1 MPPTMSYQVL
11 ARKYRP
17 RTFGEVVGQ
26 DHAVR
31 TLMHALDADRL
42 HHAYLFTGTR
52 GVGKT
57 TLARAFAKCLNCEAG
72 VSARSCGECS
82 ACEEIASGRFVD
94 LIEVDAASRTRVDDT
109 RELLDNVQYLP
120 SRGRYKVYLID
131 EVHMLSASSFNA
143 LLKTLEEPPPHV
155 KFLLAT
161 TDPKKVPVT
170 VLSRCLQFHLKNILP
185 ERIAAHLQEVLEAE
199 GVEFEAAALDIIA
212 EAAQGSMRDALSVTD
227 QAIAFGG
234 GALREEDVASL
245 LGTVRGDEVA
255 ALLGALADGDR
266 AAVLRCAADL
276 AERNADFMD
285 VLAGMQRT
293 LHDVAMGQTVGG
305 EVPAVA
311 QPFVSRISPEDVQL
325 YYQIALMGGRD
336 LQFAPDPRVGF
347 EMTLIRM
354 LAFRPEAASAQGAP
368 VSGSPTAAAS
378 RGSAPA
384 ASRGRQAAAGGPGP
398 PRTHGAQ
405 APGSEEEAPV
415 ATDGSGRAPEPVA
428 RAAGAAPH
436 AQPEPAPVSP
446 AGGSVPATDAVE
458 PPADARRGNAA
469 SAEDDH
475 RAAQVAP
482 ADRES
487 EWYEVVAAIR
497 ATGMAGLVLA
507 NSLLVSRTENAWEL
521 LLDEAHDAL
530 VQSDRQRA
538 AVQLAVSGFV
548 GREVRVIV
556 SLGRPQTETPAARER
571 RIAEARQKAAE
582 AAFLADANVRDLLAR
597 FDGRPESVGPA
608 GP

>member
-1 MPPTMSYQVL
+1 MPATMSYQVL

-31 TLMHALDADRL
+31 ALMHALDADRL

-234 GALREEDVASL
+234 GTLREADVASL

-276 AERNADFMD
+276 AARNTDFMD
-285 VLAGMQRT
+285 VLASMQRT

-347 EMTLIRM
+347 EMTLMRM
-354 LAFRPEAASAQGAP
+354 LAFRPEAASAQGAARVGALDGRRP
-368 VSGSPTAAAS
+368 ARLGAGGEPRSSNGARWDQRATHARCAS
-378 RGSAPA
+378 AGK
-384 ASRGRQAAAGGPGP
+384 RGRGTGCHGRFRSGAGC
-398 PRTHGAQ
+398 
-405 APGSEEEAPV
+405 
-415 ATDGSGRAPEPVA
+415 GRAPHRRTHPRA
-428 RAAGAAPH
+428 TRACAGFPGGWLRPGNGCRRAASG
-436 AQPEPAPVSP
+436 
-446 AGGSVPATDAVE
+446 
-458 PPADARRGNAA
+458 RR
-469 SAEDDH
+469 
-475 RAAQVAP
+475 
-482 ADRES
+482 
-487 EWYEVVAAIR
+487 
-497 ATGMAGLVLA
+497 
-507 NSLLVSRTENAWEL
+507 
-521 LLDEAHDAL
+521 
-530 VQSDRQRA
+530 
-538 AVQLAVSGFV
+538 
-548 GREVRVIV
+548 
-556 SLGRPQTETPAARER
+556 ARER
-571 RIAEARQKAAE
+571 
-582 AAFLADANVRDLLAR
+582 DA
-597 FDGRPESVGPA
+597 GRG
-608 GP
+608 

>member
-1 MPPTMSYQVL
+1 MPATMSYQVL

-31 TLMHALDADRL
+31 ALMHALDADRL

-185 ERIAAHLQEVLEAE
+185 ERIVAHLQEVLEAE

-234 GALREEDVASL
+234 GALREADVASL

-276 AERNADFMD
+276 AARNTDFMD
-285 VLAGMQRT
+285 VLASMQRT

-347 EMTLIRM
+347 EMTLMRM
-354 LAFRPEAASAQGAP
+354 LAFRPEAASAQGAA
-368 VSGSPTAAAS
+368 VSGRSTAAVP

-384 ASRGRQAAAGGPGP
+384 ASRGRQTAPGGTSA
-398 PRTHGAQ
+398 PRTHGAP
-405 APGSEEEAPV
+405 APGSEAGAPV
-415 ATDGSGRAPEPVA
+415 ATDGSGRAPDAVA
-428 RAAGAAPH
+428 RPTGERTH

-446 AGGSVPATDAVE
+446 ADGCGPATDAVE
-458 PPADARRGNAA
+458 PPAVAGRGNAMP
-469 SAEDDH
+469 AEDDH

-482 ADRES
+482 GDREP

-521 LLDEAHDAL
+521 LLDEAHAAL
-530 VQSDRQRA
+530 VQSDKKRA
-538 AVQLAVSGFV
+538 AVQQAVSDFV
-548 GREVRVIV
+548 GREVRVII
-556 SLGRPQTETPAARER
+556 SMGRPETETPAARER

>member
-1 MPPTMSYQVL
+1 MPATMSYQVL

-31 TLMHALDADRL
+31 ALMHALDADRL

-212 EAAQGSMRDALSVTD
+212 EAAQGSMRDALSVAD
-227 QAIAFGG
+227 HAIAFGG
-234 GALREEDVASL
+234 GALREADVASL

-276 AERNADFMD
+276 AARNTDFMD
-285 VLAGMQRT
+285 VLAAMQRT

-354 LAFRPEAASAQGAP
+354 LAFRPEAASAQGAA
-368 VSGSPTAAAS
+368 VSGSPTAIAP

-384 ASRGRQAAAGGPGP
+384 ASRGRQTAPDGTSP
-398 PRTHGAQ
+398 PRTHGAP
-405 APGSEEEAPV
+405 APRSEQEAPV
-415 ATDGSGRAPEPVA
+415 ATDGSGQAP
-428 RAAGAAPH
+428 G
-436 AQPEPAPVSP
+436 
-446 AGGSVPATDAVE
+446 
-458 PPADARRGNAA
+458 
-469 SAEDDH
+469 
-475 RAAQVAP
+475 
-482 ADRES
+482 DREP

-507 NSLLVSRTENAWEL
+507 NSLLVSRTDDTWEL

-530 VQSDRQRA
+530 VQSDKQKEAVQRA
-538 AVQLAVSGFV
+538 ISSFV
-548 GREVRVIV
+548 GRDVRVII

-597 FDGRPESVGPA
+597 FDGRPESVAPA